1 MKTKHLL
8 ITALAVFFFS
18 KDIFAQESDLNKLTN
33 DLLIIADNF
42 ASPAAEG
49 AAFQSSSGW
58 FTSAH
63 ELGKWKVDFSVQGNA
78 LFVPSSKKQKLIS
91 NKDFSLL
98 QLSSGSNALLPTAY
112 GTTTDVNYTG
122 EVNFAGNTIPVDFKA
137 IDGINKGALI
147 HPFVQLAVGLPYGT
161 DVAVRYLP
169 QMTIDDVQFGTFGAG
184 LKHNLTQ
191 YFIKHPRDDDFQ
203 FAVVATYTH
212 FKVNYAFLPIEIE
225 QIVQLKRVNV
235 DANLW
240 LGQLLG
246 SKRYD
251 DFEVF
256 AGLGVVNSNFDYSMG
271 GEGIALSLVNDGL
284 KGLGNS
290 EAKFKG
296 DLGFNYYIGDSF
308 KVSTMF
314 TASSFFNANLGLHY
328 QF

>member
-1 MKTKHLL
+1 MKTNLLL
-8 ITALAVFFFS
+8 IAAFAIFFS
-18 KDIFAQESDLNKLTN
+18 KTSLAQEADINLLTN

-58 FTSAH
+58 FTSAQ
-63 ELGKWKVDFSVQGNA
+63 ELGKWKIDFSVQGNA
-78 LFVPSSKKQKLIS
+78 LFVPSNKKQKLIS
-91 NKDFSLL
+91 NSDFSILNV
-98 QLSSGSNALLPTAY
+98 STGSNALVPTAY
-112 GTTTDVNYTG
+112 GGTTDVQYTG
-122 EVNFAGNTIPVDFKA
+122 EVNFANTTIPVELDA
-137 IDGINKGALI
+137 IDGINRGALI

-161 DVAVRYLP
+161 DFAVRYLP
-169 QMTIDDVQFGTFGAG
+169 QITIDDVEFGTFGAG

-191 YFIKHPRDDDFQ
+191 YFNKHPHDDDFQ
-203 FAVVATYTH
+203 FAVVATYTN
-212 FKVNYAFLPIEIE
+212 FKVNYAFLPINVE
-225 QIVQLKRVNV
+225 QIVMLNRVNV

-240 LGQLLG
+240 LGQVLG

-256 AGLGVVNSNFDYSMG
+256 AGLGVVNSDFSYSMG
-271 GEGIALSLVNDGL
+271 GEGIGLSLVNVGL
-284 KGLGNS
+284 KDFGKTQ
-290 EAKFKG
+290 AKFKG

-308 KVSTMF
+308 KVSTML